1 MNQNLRKGMKN
12 RMELIKAEKIEK
24 KFGDGKEAKT
34 VLNHVSVTIEKGEFV
49 AIMGASGSGKSTLL
63 YALSGMDHID
73 GGEVFFEGKAL
84 KGCKEEELSE
94 LRREK
99 MGFIFQQPTMLKNL
113 NILDNILFPT
123 LRTHKGDKSAVERAK
138 MLMKQTG
145 IGGIEK
151 NEISEVSGGQLQRA
165 GICRALMGQPDIIFA
180 DEPTGALNSK
190 TAAEIMDL
198 LVEINQ
204 KGTAILIVTH
214 DAKVAA
220 RADRILFLSDGKI
233 AKELAFQKENTNME
247 HRCKEVLEIM
257 GEIGV

>member
-1 MNQNLRKGMKN
+1 
-12 RMELIKAEKIEK
+12 MELIKAEKIEK

-73 GGEVFFEGKAL
+73 GGEVLFEGKAL

-151 NEISEVSGGQLQRA
+151 KRN
-165 GICRALMGQPDIIFA
+165 F
-180 DEPTGALNSK
+180 
-190 TAAEIMDL
+190 
-198 LVEINQ
+198 
-204 KGTAILIVTH
+204 
-214 DAKVAA
+214 
-220 RADRILFLSDGKI
+220 
-233 AKELAFQKENTNME
+233 
-247 HRCKEVLEIM
+247 
-257 GEIGV
+257 